1 MAKQLSKTG
10 IETGLDIEAH
20 HVTQSVDAFTGIDAY
35 DVTLSGSL
43 THTGSMDMDG
53 RLIVTSSAGPL
64 DQKYYSFTNADGLLE
79 ATPFLQ
85 RFIFAADG
93 IPNQSFGIQQ
103 GGTYTQMVASGFNRP
118 DTGESSNFLIT
129 PTQVMMASGSEDIV
143 FTGIS
148 NFYGEMPNM
157 KFLQTVDTA
166 GTLPTNNSIQS
177 TGSWEHTGS
186 ATFVN
191 SITGSSP
198 LATLYGPN
206 KMELLSIGE
215 MKLRTNGGLFPNII
229 VDSGRSIL
237 NYVQTGSGQFVI
249 SDQNINNHLVIS
261 PTQTPSFTAGYGG
274 LEFYTTQAV
283 TGIITLSSSAD
294 IILDADGSQIYMKDG
309 GVDRL
314 TFNLDSTPELDVVG
328 DFTIDS
334 SGDITLD
341 AAGDQIYMKNGGTD
355 RLTFNLDTSP
365 EIVANGNLNITGS
378 SVTIN
383 DVKRR
388 IYTLTTTDNSIQQI
402 FIQVGINQAKYI
414 KAIVLGYAT
423 SANANNAGSVGGEF
437 VKFFDN
443 QAGTA
448 TALSNSTGTLAN
460 NIGAGTPNFAIFDEG
475 QLRITGIN
483 GVTIDWK
490 IILEEVQVS

>member
-1 MAKQLSKTG
+1 MTLKT
-10 IETGLDIEAH
+10 EGLGDN
-20 HVTQSVDAFTGIDAY
+20 
-35 DVTLSGSL
+35 
-43 THTGSMDMDG
+43 
-53 RLIVTSSAGPL
+53 IVL
-64 DQKYYSFTNADGLLE
+64 
-79 ATPFLQ
+79 
-85 RFIFAADG
+85 
-93 IPNQSFGIQQ
+93 
-103 GGTYTQMVASGFNRP
+103 
-118 DTGESSNFLIT
+118 
-129 PTQVMMASGSEDIV
+129 
-143 FTGIS
+143 
-148 NFYGEMPNM
+148 
-157 KFLQTVDTA
+157 
-166 GTLPTNNSIQS
+166 
-177 TGSWEHTGS
+177 
-186 ATFVN
+186 
-191 SITGSSP
+191 
-198 LATLYGPN
+198 
-206 KMELLSIGE
+206 
-215 MKLRTNGGLFPNII
+215 
-229 VDSGRSIL
+229 DSGRNIL